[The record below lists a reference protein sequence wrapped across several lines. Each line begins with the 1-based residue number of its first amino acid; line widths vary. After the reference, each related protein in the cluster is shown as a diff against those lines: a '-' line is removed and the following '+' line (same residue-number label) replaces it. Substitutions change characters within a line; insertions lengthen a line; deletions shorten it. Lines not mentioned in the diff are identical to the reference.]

1 MLCLFIG
8 RKQSALLEE
17 KRNKLNE
24 KLEKRDKRKKKKK
37 DKNKSRSEHYTES
50 GPSSS
55 RYLVTFF
62 CYRHVCT
69 IINVNI
75 LSITYGGNLKFE
87 DTVIIVERC
96 QKTEQTA

>member
-1 MLCLFIG
+1 MFSSLSTG

-37 DKNKSRSEHYTES
+37 KDKNKSLGEQYSSES

-55 RYLVTFF
+55 R
-62 CYRHVCT
+62 
-69 IINVNI
+69 
-75 LSITYGGNLKFE
+75 
-87 DTVIIVERC
+87 
-96 QKTEQTA
+96 